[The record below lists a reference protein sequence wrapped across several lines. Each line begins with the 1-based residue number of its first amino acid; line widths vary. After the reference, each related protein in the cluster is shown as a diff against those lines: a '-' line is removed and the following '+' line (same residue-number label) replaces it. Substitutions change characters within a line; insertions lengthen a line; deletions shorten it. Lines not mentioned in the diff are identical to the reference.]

1 MNPGMV
7 FAAEGIPLP
16 PIAFP
21 MLMTLTIKT
30 LIVFAS
36 TSLVVGAFPSF
47 AGANPAGF
55 ISEPDV
61 GASRVFK
68 PLPSGVRYSRLKPS
82 SNAGYISEP
91 DVGTSRVWGPPKGAA
106 KHNQK
111 LLIRRLQT
119 KRADRRLSFPQSE
132 W

>member
-7 FAAEGIPLP
+7 LTAGGISLP
-16 PIAFP
+16 TIAFP

-30 LIVFAS
+30 LIIFAS

-61 GASRVFK
+61 G
-68 PLPSGVRYSRLKPS
+68 
-82 SNAGYISEP
+82 
-91 DVGTSRVWGPPKGAA
+91 TSLVWGPPKGAM

-111 LLIRRLQT
+111 LLIRRSPT
-119 KRADRRLSFPQSE
+119 KRADGRLSFPQSE

>member
-1 MNPGMV
+1 MV
-7 FAAEGIPLP
+7 LAAGGISLP
-16 PIAFP
+16 TIAFP

-30 LIVFAS
+30 LIIIAS
-36 TSLVVGAFPSF
+36 TSLVVGAFPAV

-61 GASRVFK
+61 GTSRVFK
-68 PLPSGVRYSRLKPS
+68 PLPRGIRYSRLKPS
-82 SNAGYISEP
+82 SRARAGYISEP
-91 DVGTSRVWGPPKGAA
+91 DVGTSRVWGPPKGAM

-111 LLIRRLQT
+111 LLIRRSPT
-119 KRADRRLSFPQSE
+119 KRADGRLSFPQSE

>member
-1 MNPGMV
+1 M
-7 FAAEGIPLP
+7 PLP

-21 MLMTLTIKT
+21 KFMTLTIKT
-30 LIVFAS
+30 LIVIAS
-36 TSLVVGAFPSF
+36 TSLVVGAFPAV

-61 GASRVFK
+61 GASRAFK
-68 PLPSGVRYSRLKPS
+68 PLPRGVRYGRLKPS
-82 SNAGYISEP
+82 SSAGYISEP

-106 KHNQK
+106 KHSQK
-111 LLIRRLQT
+111 LLIRRSPT
-119 KRADRRLSFPQSE
+119 KRADGRLSFPQGE

>member
-7 FAAEGIPLP
+7 FAAEVIPLP

-21 MLMTLTIKT
+21 MLMTLTINT

-61 GASRVFK
+61 G
-68 PLPSGVRYSRLKPS
+68 
-82 SNAGYISEP
+82 
-91 DVGTSRVWGPPKGAA
+91 TSRVWGPPKGAA

-111 LLIRRLQT
+111 LLIRRSQT
-119 KRADRRLSFPQSE
+119 KRADWRLSFPQSE